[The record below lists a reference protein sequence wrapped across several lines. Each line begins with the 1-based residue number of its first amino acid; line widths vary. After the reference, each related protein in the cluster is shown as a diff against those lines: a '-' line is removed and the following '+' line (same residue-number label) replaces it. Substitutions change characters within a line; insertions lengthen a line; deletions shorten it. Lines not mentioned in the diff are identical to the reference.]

1 MNKCLVKATVKVTGM
16 HPKIKGKISIYLRGD
31 VSGLSGYVTGL
42 RGDVSGLSGD
52 VSGLRGYVTGLS
64 GDVTGL
70 SGDVSGLS
78 GDVTGLRGDVTDDAL
93 TTDERK
99 RGVNV
104 QELVNAS
111 ELRK

>member
-1 MNKCLVKATVKVTGM
+1 MIKCLVKATVKVTGM

-31 VSGLSGYVTGL
+31 VSGLSGDVT
-42 RGDVSGLSGD
+42 GLSGD
-52 VSGLRGYVTGLS
+52 VSGLRGDVTGLRGYVTGLS
-64 GDVTGL
+64 GDV
-70 SGDVSGLS
+70 SGLS
-78 GDVTGLRGDVTDDAL
+78 GDVTDDAL

>member
-1 MNKCLVKATVKVTGM
+1 MNKCLVKVTVKVTGM

-31 VSGLSGYVTGL
+31 VSGLSGDVT
-42 RGDVSGLSGD
+42 GLSGD
-52 VSGLRGYVTGLS
+52 VSGLRGDVTGLRGDVTGLS
-64 GDVTGL
+64 GYVTGL

-78 GDVTGLRGDVTDDAL
+78 GEVTDDAL